1 MCEEIENISNINFY
15 LLPALEEKFQKETLA
30 ELNLDKKKCLSSQKY
45 RHILTSKLI
54 ITEHPYCVTNNSE
67 KDITKIP
74 YWISEWLRN
83 RFINNHTKDNNFP
96 SHKHFW
102 KKNRQKKRIVQE
114 SWLVI
119 KGLVKVTFFD
129 VNDKVLT
136 TTILKPGDLS
146 VTFEGGHKIDIL
158 KNNTLIY
165 EHKNGPYEGQKKDL
179 LYLDKI

>member
-1 MCEEIENISNINFY
+1 MKKIYSKVNKKKLLHIIFRPTKKNQRINISPENEFMQVCY
-15 LLPALEEKFQKETLA
+15 LSV
-30 ELNLDKKKCLSSQKY
+30 N
-45 RHILTSKLI
+45 
-54 ITEHPYCVTNNSE
+54 
-67 KDITKIP
+67 
-74 YWISEWLRN
+74 
-83 RFINNHTKDNNFP
+83 KDNNFP

-179 LYLDKI
+179 VYLDKI